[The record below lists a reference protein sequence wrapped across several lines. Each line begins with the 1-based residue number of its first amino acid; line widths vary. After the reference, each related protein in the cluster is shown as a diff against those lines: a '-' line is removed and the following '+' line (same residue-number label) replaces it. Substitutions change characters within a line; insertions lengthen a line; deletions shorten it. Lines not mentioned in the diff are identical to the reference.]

1 MTKGLKDLGLIA
13 NDAAVD
19 FGSYFENLPRRL
31 HTANH
36 ELTATRVQ
44 YNEKTFVGPAASR

>member
-19 FGSYFENLPRRL
+19 FGSYFENLPRRFIQQ
-31 HTANH
+31 TMNSPQP
-36 ELTATRVQ
+36 RVQ
-44 YNEKTFVGPAASR
+44 CNEKTFVGPAASR